1 MEGYMK
7 LLYRNFCFYPE
18 NRIAGLIELNM
29 GFCSIGDYINILKTT
44 FDSNFDLYKAFK
56 QYKNMETKR
65 SCQLKSFSSFTCKL
79 VIREKL
85 VGN

>member
-18 NRIAGLIELNM
+18 NPIAGLIKLNM
-29 GFCSIGDYINILKTT
+29 GFSSIGDYINILKTT

-56 QYKNMETKR
+56 QYKNMEHKEML
-65 SCQLKSFSSFTCKL
+65 SIKKL
-79 VIREKL
+79 LFIYL
-85 VGN
+85 